1 MLAEL
6 ARMSD
11 RLVESREA
19 LATALAHASHLE
31 AEVGA
36 ANDRLMAARALV
48 HDAQHA
54 TRMSAERCAWLEGRC
69 ETLQEALD
77 VAVHAGLVTRWRWRR
92 QARAM
97 R

>member
-1 MLAEL
+1 
-6 ARMSD
+6 MSD

-19 LATALAHASHLE
+19 LALTTARADRAESDLA
-31 AEVGA
+31 A

-54 TRMSAERCAWLEGRC
+54 TRVSAERCAWLEGRC

-77 VAVHAGLVTRWRWRR
+77 LAVNASVVTRWRWRR
-92 QARAM
+92 QLRAAR
-97 R
+97 